1 MGRKLQGS
9 KRKLA
14 YFVLQILSLAIALT
28 RQVQEVGDLQGGKRL
43 QFIVRSKVVHTN
55 KKITCCPS

>member
-14 YFVLQILSLAIALT
+14 YFVFQILSLAIALT

-43 QFIVRSKVVHTN
+43 DY
-55 KKITCCPS
+55 ITKSRMV

>member
-43 QFIVRSKVVHTN
+43 DYITKSTIVKSL
-55 KKITCCPS
+55 